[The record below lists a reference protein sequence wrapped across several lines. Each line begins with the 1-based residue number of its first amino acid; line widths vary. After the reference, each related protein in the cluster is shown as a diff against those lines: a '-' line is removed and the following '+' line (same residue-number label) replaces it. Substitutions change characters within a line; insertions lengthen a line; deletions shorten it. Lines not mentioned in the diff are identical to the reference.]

1 MYKYILAAALLSSS
15 TVALS
20 EDTNIIPSPDFEMR
34 MKPIPCKNTEELAK
48 EVLEKY
54 GEEPVWRGEDDVGD
68 SKYVIT
74 YNKKTKTWTFIQYD
88 DNVGCV
94 LGNGTNLPKSKT

>member
-1 MYKYILAAALLSSS
+1 MYKYILASLLLA
-15 TVALS
+15 TVALA
-20 EDTNIIPSPDFEMR
+20 EDTNVNPAPDYEMR
-34 MKPIPCKNTEELAK
+34 LKPTPCKNTDILAK
-48 EVLEKY
+48 EILEKY

-74 YNKKTKTWTFIQYD
+74 YNKKTKTWTFVQYN

-94 LGNGTNLPKSKT
+94 LGNGTNQPKSKT